1 MKCVI
6 CGNELKGKQRKYCC
20 KKCAY
25 ISYLISSQDSKK
37 QIQEM
42 VTKLYARFQK
52 AFNKYS
58 GFHGNGGGFYIRV
71 FVSACVQCG
80 VSDIEIADAIKK
92 DRSTICF
99 HRNRITENE
108 SKIAKD
114 FLFNKNY
121 VYSSKYN
128 GFTYGVKK

>member
-6 CGNELKGKQRKYCC
+6 CGNELKGKQRKYCS

-25 ISYLISSQDSKK
+25 IGYALSQSDSSLCNNIS
-37 QIQEM
+37 
-42 VTKLYARFQK
+42 TLYARFRK
-52 AFNKYS
+52 SFNKYTNY
-58 GFHGNGGGFYIRV
+58 FGNGGGFYIRV

-80 VSDIEIADAIKK
+80 ISDIEIADAIKK

-114 FLFNKNY
+114 FLFNNDY
-121 VYSSKYN
+121 IYGSKYN
-128 GFTYGVKK
+128 GFSYGVKQ